1 MRIPNALKEVLPAH
15 VVKNTTFVVE
25 SHVDGDHILRAH
37 LSRTYLTA
45 VTARGATA
53 AGAKAA
59 AEVARIAPRARVNF
73 IVAVYL
79 LEKWDKGGV

>member
-15 VVKNTTFVVE
+15 VVKNTTFVE
-25 SHVDGDHILRAH
+25 SHVDGDHIRAH

-59 AEVARIAPRARVNF
+59 TEVARIAPRARVNF
-73 IVAVYL
+73 IVAIFYL
-79 LEKWDKGGV
+79 KSGIKGGVC